1 MPVPRLTN
9 ELKRAVSGCEEVR
22 FRRVD
27 VYLLPAASLG
37 RLIIK

>member
-9 ELKRAVSGCEEVR
+9 ELKRAVSGCEEV

-27 VYLLPAASLG
+27 MYLLPAASLG